1 MVKANEKN
9 NHKLEPRQEKFIQEY
24 LKDLNATQAAI
35 RAGYSAKTANEQ
47 GARLL
52 AKASIQA
59 AIDKAQQKRAKRVE
73 VSQDWVIENLKK
85 VFERCMQEEPVNDRE
100 GNFTGVFNFKEA
112 GANKALELIGKHLGM
127 FTEKVKISGDE
138 QGIPIQHKVTSQV
151 IHSIDERIAQMI
163 EE

>member
-59 AIDKAQQKRAKRVE
+59 AVDKAQLKRAKRVE

-85 VFERCMQEEPVNDRE
+85 VFERCMQEEAVNDRE

-138 QGIPIQHKVTSQV
+138 NGAPIKHEVKSKV